1 MWLPI
6 HDGEYGDYI
15 EASEYVEAQEAAE
28 YSFLKNFRQFV
39 TLERKK
45 VLHTTF
51 NETSIHNEKT
61 SFKRHIYL
69 QCMIQCRINY
79 STR

>member
-6 HDGEYGDYI
+6 HDGEYGEYI

-45 VLHTTF
+45 VLRSMKQASIMSRLPLNVTF
-51 NETSIHNEKT
+51 IFSA
-61 SFKRHIYL
+61 
-69 QCMIQCRINY
+69 
-79 STR
+79 

>member
-45 VLHTTF
+45 VLQGY
-51 NETSIHNEKT
+51 SYGQIHG
-61 SFKRHIYL
+61 L
-69 QCMIQCRINY
+69 G
-79 STR
+79 